1 MLLGEIAELKAGVLT
16 NRVLYDARKEE
27 IQENGDEGE
36 DGDYYISVLVPK
48 AIHDGK
54 VDHALIERQKLKT
67 VGNGPKDVS
76 AFRTHEGDIIIKLA
90 SPYDACL
97 ITKED
102 EGLLI
107 PSFCLRVAFD
117 SSKVDTFF
125 LLAYFS
131 SGFFMD
137 ELKRKCYRSVTALL
151 KKTDFEKI
159 TIPDIPLSEQKDIG
173 KRYRSVEKMKGLM
186 KEFIALEKERLDT
199 ILEERQC

>member
-1 MLLGEIAELKAGVLT
+1 MQLKEIAELKAGVLT

-27 IQENGDEGE
+27 ITENADESRDE
-36 DGDYYISVLVPK
+36 DYYISVLVPK

-54 VDHALIERQKLKT
+54 VDHALLERQKLKD
-67 VGNGPKDVS
+67 VNGRPKDVDD
-76 AFRTHEGDIIIKLA
+76 FRTREGDIIIKLA

-102 EGLLI
+102 ERLLI
-107 PSFCLRVAFD
+107 PSFCL
-117 SSKVDTFF
+117 KVDADPEKVDRYF

-131 SGFFMD
+131 SGFFMN
-137 ELKRKCYRSVTALL
+137 ELKRKCYGSVTALL

-159 TIPDIPLSEQKDIG
+159 TIPDIPLSGQKAIG
-173 KRYRSVEKMKGLM
+173 ERYRSVEKMKGLM

-199 ILEERQC
+199 ILEEKQC